1 MDNRAIGVF
10 DSGVGGL
17 TCVKQLIQILPQEN
31 IIYFG
36 DTGRVPYGTKSV
48 STVLRYA
55 RQDVRFLKTF
65 PIKAIAVACGTV
77 SSTALPELK
86 QENDIPI
93 LGVLEP
99 AAEAAVRATRSGRI
113 GVVGTKATIRSGSY
127 DSAILHRMPNAQLI
141 SLPCPLL
148 VPLAEEG
155 RTSESDPIA
164 REAILEY
171 FSPLKEA
178 KVDTIVLGCTHY
190 PLFKRAIGQFVG
202 DDVTL
207 IDPGK
212 ECALAL
218 ASLLKSEDSLN
229 GSSESGCVHYFSSD
243 SVSDFVSAACLF
255 LGSDI
260 AGGVMQI
267 QIEQY

>member
-17 TCVKQLIQILPQEN
+17 TCVKQLIRILPQEN

-55 RQDVRFLKTF
+55 DQDVRFLKTF
-65 PIKAIAVACGTV
+65 SLKAIAVACGTV
-77 SSTALPELK
+77 SSTALPELVRAN
-86 QENDIPI
+86 EIPI

-99 AAEAAVRATRSGRI
+99 AAEAAVRVTRNRKI

-127 DSAILHRMPNAQLI
+127 DFVIRRRMPDVELL

-155 RTSESDPIA
+155 RTAEDDPIT
-164 REAILEY
+164 REAIREY
-171 FSPLKEA
+171 FSPFKETG
-178 KVDTIVLGCTHY
+178 VDTIVLGCTHY
-190 PLFKRAIGQFVG
+190 PLFKRAIGHFVG
-202 DDVTL
+202 EGVTL
-207 IDPGK
+207 IDTGK
-212 ECALAL
+212 ECAVAL
-218 ASLLKSEDSLN
+218 AALLKGSDSLN
-229 GSSESGCVHYFSSD
+229 SASSAGSVRYFSSD
-243 SVSDFVSAACLF
+243 SVSDFTSAASLF
-255 LGSDI
+255 LGADI
-260 AGGVMQI
+260 TGGVEQI
-267 QIEQY
+267 QIEQF

>member
-17 TCVKQLIQILPQEN
+17 TCVKQLIRILPQEN
-31 IIYFG
+31 IVYFG
-36 DTGRVPYGTKSV
+36 DTGRVPYGTKSI

-55 RQDVRFLKTF
+55 RQDVRFLRTF
-65 PIKAIAVACGTV
+65 PLKAIAVACGTV
-77 SSTALPELK
+77 SSTALSDPIR
-86 QENDIPI
+86 ENDIPV

-99 AAEAAVRATRSGRI
+99 AAEAAVLATRNRKI

-127 DSAILHRMPNAQLI
+127 DSAIRRRMPDVHI
-141 SLPCPLL
+141 VSLPCPLL

-164 REAILEY
+164 REAIREY

-178 KVDTIVLGCTHY
+178 GVDTIVLGCTHY
-190 PLFKRAIGQFVG
+190 PLFKHCIEQFLG
-202 DDVTL
+202 ENVTL

-212 ECALAL
+212 ECARAL
-218 ASLLKSEDSLN
+218 ANLLEASSSLN
-229 GSSESGCVHYFSSD
+229 HPSAVGSVRYFSSD
-243 SVSDFVSAACLF
+243 SVSDFTSAASLF
-255 LGSDI
+255 LGADI
-260 AGGVMQI
+260 TGDVEQI
-267 QIEQY
+267 QIEQF